1 MQNGA
6 LSVIIATFL
15 NIFQHIFQYF
25 PQYFLS
31 WVRTDGDEDGENFMV
46 KLGVLFHQF
55 IFEKFRTEKS
65 VVLNFVTLRLCCCG
79 IFCLRLCCCGI
90 FCKQMVLS
98 VSVHCGR
105 TGHASAISK
114 QRTETEFP
122 KYFSVHTFFRSDP
135 PTTAITITKDK
146 KTTIDTGA
154 RRQSLRRK
162 KLCPV

>member
-1 MQNGA
+1 MF
-6 LSVIIATFL
+6 S
-15 NIFQHIFQYF
+15 NIFHNISYREWE
-25 PQYFLS
+25 PMGM
-31 WVRTDGDEDGENFMV
+31 RMV
-46 KLGVLFHQF
+46 KTSWWNGEFFFTKF
-55 IFEKFRTEKS
+55 IFEKFLTGKS

-79 IFCLRLCCCGI
+79 IFCLRLCCCGIFSLRLCCCGI

-135 PTTAITITKDK
+135 QITAILITNKNNKRHHSTK
-146 KTTIDTGA
+146 KEFKEIFVCVRSNPPT
-154 RRQSLRRK
+154 
-162 KLCPV
+162 

>member
-1 MQNGA
+1 MGM
-6 LSVIIATFL
+6 
-15 NIFQHIFQYF
+15 
-25 PQYFLS
+25 
-31 WVRTDGDEDGENFMV
+31 RMV
-46 KLGVLFHQF
+46 KISRWNGEFCLTKF

-65 VVLNFVTLRLCCCG
+65 VVLNFVTLRLCCCGIFCLRLCCCG

-135 PTTAITITKDK
+135 PITAITITKKQKTKNNNRHWVTKTEFK
-146 KTTIDTGA
+146 KK
-154 RRQSLRRK
+154 K